1 MRNRGSDHDRFAD
14 LTVLSVRM
22 SHRNV
27 PTLRVVK
34 GEFAKRL
41 NLINLNLIC
50 TVENQQRVA
59 FGISEPARAT
69 AT

>member
-22 SHRNV
+22 SHQNV
-27 PTLRVVK
+27 PTLRVAK
-34 GEFAKRL
+34 GEFAKKL

-50 TVENQQRVA
+50 TV
-59 FGISEPARAT
+59 
-69 AT
+69 